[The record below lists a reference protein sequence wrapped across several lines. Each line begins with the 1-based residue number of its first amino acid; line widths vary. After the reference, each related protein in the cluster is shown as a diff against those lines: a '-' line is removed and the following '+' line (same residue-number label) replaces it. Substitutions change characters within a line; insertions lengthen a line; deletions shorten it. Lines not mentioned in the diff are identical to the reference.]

1 MSFSSEVKSEL
12 AKQIGSARH
21 CQIAE
26 LSAIMHNFGLA
37 YRNRGG
43 IYTIYLQSDNP
54 QVSRKFFTILKKA
67 YNIELSVL
75 AGVEEKHLM
84 GRIYQP
90 VLQGGENVAA
100 ILKAMHFLSEDGTI
114 REDDFHVNPMVV
126 RNSCCKR
133 AYLRDA
139 FLCIGSVSDPSKSY
153 HLEFV
158 CLNEEYANDLRQ
170 MIESFDIDA
179 RIITRKKYF
188 VVYIKESTAIVDLL
202 NVMEAPVSLMNM
214 ENERIVKEMRG
225 QINRRVNCET
235 ANITKTVSAACRQQ
249 EDISLLIEKD
259 RLRSLPPALQEAAA
273 LRMEYPD
280 LSLGELAGLCDPPV
294 GKSGINHR
302 FRKLA
307 READKIRMQEGP
319 R

>member
-12 AKQIGSARH
+12 AKQIGAARH

-43 IYTIYLQSDNP
+43 TYTLYMQSDNP
-54 QVSRKFFTILKKA
+54 VVSRKFFTILKKA
-67 YNIELSVL
+67 YNIELGVL
-75 AGVEEKHLM
+75 TDVPEKHLM

-90 VLQGGENVAA
+90 VLQGGDKVAS
-100 ILKAMHFLSEDGTI
+100 ILKAMHFLNEDGTI

-158 CLNEEYANDLRQ
+158 CLSEEYANDIRQ

-179 RIITRKKYF
+179 RIITRKKYY

-235 ANITKTVSAACRQQ
+235 ANITKTVNAASRQTN
-249 EDISLLIEKD
+249 DILYLRDHYGFENLPEGLKQMAEA
-259 RLRSLPPALQEAAA
+259 RLQ
-273 LRMEYPD
+273 YPD
-280 LSLGELAGLCDPPV
+280 ATLLELGKYLDPPV
-294 GKSGINHR
+294 GKSGVNHR
-302 FRKLA
+302 LRKLG
-307 READKIRMQEGP
+307 ELADKLRG
-319 R
+319 

>member
-235 ANITKTVSAACRQQ
+235 ANITKTVNAASRQIN
-249 EDISLLIEKD
+249 DILYLRDHYGFENLPEGLKQMAEA
-259 RLRSLPPALQEAAA
+259 RLQ
-273 LRMEYPD
+273 YPD
-280 LSLGELAGLCDPPV
+280 ATLLELGKYLDPPV
-294 GKSGINHR
+294 GKSGVNHR
-302 FRKLA
+302 LRKLG
-307 READKIRMQEGP
+307 ELADKLRS
-319 R
+319 